1 MIVRIEY
8 QNTISAIKTKY
19 KGREK
24 SHYIRFIVDEYSIQS
39 ALEKVRDNKWV
50 VALDYEGDISYLNNV
65 KYKEYDKP
73 VIVFREIE
81 KVTEDIIRELM
92 KSVPFWV
99 RVAVKTPGDFN
110 DMRVIFNLSKKYPN
124 IRFCGGKFLR
134 LDGCN
139 IGCIGRE
146 DIPRK
151 VAESKIDY
159 YTKGCNC
166 IIKTHNIEEVEGY
179 EFIYSSEEEKLKK
192 IKEEKADS
200 KRVVKNLRDLL

>member
-65 KYKEYDKP
+65 KYEEYDKP

-124 IRFCGGKFLR
+124 IRFCGGKFLV
-134 LDGCN
+134 DGCN
-139 IGCIGRE
+139 IGCIGRGH
-146 DIPRK
+146 
-151 VAESKIDY
+151 SK
-159 YTKGCNC
+159 K
-166 IIKTHNIEEVEGY
+166 
-179 EFIYSSEEEKLKK
+179 SSRE
-192 IKEEKADS
+192 
-200 KRVVKNLRDLL
+200 